1 VHRESRPPDPVAEVI
16 HRMQKIRDSLR
27 PHDGVACFNRM
38 YLQVTELIGQNLV
51 EDFFADDSFVDR
63 LDVILPDC
71 TSRVWMQSRLVK
83 AQPVLETTI
92 RCPLQP
98 CRMAHPVRVSGV
110 NAHINHDLTLAIIAT
125 CQEFGKTPDTA
136 PVHADYQRVK
146 ELLAKVE
153 SEVRQSFETKLLHV
167 ATKDAETLKHIVGS
181 WSITAA
187 RDLAWNNTE
196 LLWGLRNIPFLFDK
210 SVAALAQRLV

>member
-16 HRMQKIRDSLR
+16 LRMQKIRDNLR
-27 PHDGVACFNRM
+27 PHDGVACCNRM

-98 CRMAHPVRVSGV
+98 CRMAHPVRVSRRERSHQPRPYSCDHRHLSRV
-110 NAHINHDLTLAIIAT
+110 RKNAGHRSRPCRLSTG
-125 CQEFGKTPDTA
+125 QGA
-136 PVHADYQRVK
+136 P
-146 ELLAKVE
+146 AKVE

>member
-1 VHRESRPPDPVAEVI
+1 
-16 HRMQKIRDSLR
+16 
-27 PHDGVACFNRM
+27 
-38 YLQVTELIGQNLV
+38 
-51 EDFFADDSFVDR
+51 
-63 LDVILPDC
+63 
-71 TSRVWMQSRLVK
+71 
-83 AQPVLETTI
+83 
-92 RCPLQP
+92 
-98 CRMAHPVRVSGV
+98 MAHPVRVSGV

>member
-16 HRMQKIRDSLR
+16 HRMQKIRDSLK

-98 CRMAHPVRVSGV
+98 CRMAHPVRVSRRERSHQPRPYSCDHRDLSRV
-110 NAHINHDLTLAIIAT
+110 RKNAGHRSRPCRLSTGQGAPRQGRIRS
-125 CQEFGKTPDTA
+125 TA
-136 PVHADYQRVK
+136 V
-146 ELLAKVE
+146 
-153 SEVRQSFETKLLHV
+153 VRDK
-167 ATKDAETLKHIVGS
+167 I
-181 WSITAA
+181 AA
-187 RDLAWNNTE
+187 RRDEGRRDTQAHRGE
-196 LLWGLRNIPFLFDK
+196 LEHHSSPRPSLEQYRIAVG
-210 SVAALAQRLV
+210 AAQHSFSL